1 MMKVEDLG
9 VATSTRTRRT
19 KVKKTTLPTTTAR
32 TAMQQELTLEDNND
46 SSKRT
51 DKNKKKQNKPQR
63 RQEAAIV
70 TATPRRNKPLVRT
83 KTQEVMK
90 KTFPQVEVK
99 TVSKTRRQT
108 IAQNPHCS
116 PTLKR
121 LQSRKLTTN
130 AARTNLSSRNPENS
144 PVNFKKLLLTWE
156 DLSTRNLTPAVEKRT
171 KLGNFVDGQSRLSL
185 EKCTEN
191 LENVDCTL
199 IGGGFGKLPGFG
211 NTSQ

>member
-1 MMKVEDLG
+1 
-9 VATSTRTRRT
+9 
-19 KVKKTTLPTTTAR
+19 
-32 TAMQQELTLEDNND
+32 
-46 SSKRT
+46 
-51 DKNKKKQNKPQR
+51 
-63 RQEAAIV
+63 
-70 TATPRRNKPLVRT
+70 
-83 KTQEVMK
+83 MK
-90 KTFPQVEVK
+90 KTSPQVEVK

-130 AARTNLSSRNPENS
+130 AARTNLSSRNSENS
-144 PVNFKKLLLTWE
+144 PINLKKLLLTWE